1 MTCSLCISYV
11 AEKKLIEDNTFLTG
25 NKVLLKQ
32 TLKEHN
38 KSHLHN
44 LAENHLIDNAIQ
56 IFKNPSNLVKI
67 DSFFKNNREKME
79 FDKMLPLFKAAY
91 FVEKKI

>member
-1 MTCSLCISYV
+1 MLETIAGKIY
-11 AEKKLIEDNTFLTG
+11 
-25 NKVLLKQ
+25 KQ
-32 TLKEHN
+32 IDETPTENPFQVHC
-38 KSHLHN
+38 SHLHN